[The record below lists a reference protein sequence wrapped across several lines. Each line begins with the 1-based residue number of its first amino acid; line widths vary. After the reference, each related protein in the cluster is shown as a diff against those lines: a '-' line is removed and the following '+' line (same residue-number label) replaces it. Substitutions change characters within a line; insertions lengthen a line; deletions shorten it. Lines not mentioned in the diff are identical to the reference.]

1 MMGGLTKLG
10 LQLRGYDQ
18 GLCEHEGSGKCDCR
32 STYWE
37 REGVSLKQMRER
49 GASLH

>member
-1 MMGGLTKLG
+1 MMWGLTKLG
-10 LQLRGYDQ
+10 LRLRGYDQ

-37 REGVSLKQMRER
+37 REGVSLKQMREK